1 MCVCVCV
8 YVCVCVC
15 VCAHVC
21 GRMCMCV
28 CVPQERQ
35 MKCYAGVREL
45 FPSAQA
51 VSTYVYVCV
60 HAMCVVQLMCVV

>member
-1 MCVCVCV
+1 MISYVYVFVRMWVGVCECVCV
-8 YVCVCVC
+8 
-15 VCAHVC
+15 
-21 GRMCMCV
+21 R
-28 CVPQERQ
+28 PKIKRQ
-35 MKCYAGVREL
+35 MNCYAGVREL